1 MHLSSIRL
9 DSPVE
14 VAVLG
19 GLAVLAVV
27 VVPWFWDRWR
37 KRKQLGRSATVLTAV
52 VLVVVSVA
60 LVGNLI
66 GGFFPTLGSLL
77 GTGVYAAESVDAE
90 AGDNGADLDKLRD
103 LGVVHARDGKGTVLH
118 AKVTGRRTGLSRDVA
133 VYLPPQY
140 FQLAY
145 RGLRF
150 PAIEWIPN
158 YPSGPEVATSGYH
171 LPEQLDAAIAKH
183 VLPPAVVVIPDP
195 TGVPK
200 VGHDTE
206 CVDEVGGTPNDTY
219 LSADLREWAIQR
231 LGLNPAR
238 GAWAVAGWSSG
249 GYCALNLVTRHPQW
263 FATAVSV
270 SGYDRAQVD
279 SETEDLFHGRHDI
292 DDANNVRV
300 NVRLH
305 PSPVDLLAISGDEE
319 SYESFA
325 IDQIRAAAQP
335 PIRFS
340 SWRIPDAGHNMNTF
354 KTQLPDVLAWL
365 GQRLPGPCA
374 EGRPVAVSGGVR
386 PWPLPSTGARGGLS
400 STDQ

>member
-14 VAVLG
+14 VIVIG
-19 GLAVLAVV
+19 VLAVLSVV
-27 VVPWFWDRWR
+27 AVPWFWERWR

-77 GTGVYAAESVDAE
+77 GTGVYAAESVDAD
-90 AGDNGADLDKLRD
+90 AGENGVDLEKVRE
-103 LGVVHARDGKGTVLH
+103 LGVRHAGEGKGTMLH
-118 AKVTGRRTGLSRDVA
+118 MTVRGRRTGLTRDVD
-133 VYLPPQY
+133 VYLPSQY
-140 FQLAY
+140 FQQSYHVLK
-145 RGLRF
+145 F

-158 YPSGPEVATSGYH
+158 YPSGPEVAASYG
-171 LPEQLDAAIAKH
+171 LPAQLDAAIAKH
-183 VLPPAVVVIPDP
+183 VLAPTVVVIPDP

-219 LSADLREWAIQR
+219 LSADVREWAVQR
-231 LGLNPAR
+231 LNLNPDR
-238 GAWAVAGWSSG
+238 GAWAIAGWSSG

-263 FATAVSV
+263 FATAASV

-279 SETEDLFHGRHDI
+279 AETENLFHGHQDI

-305 PSPVDLLAISGDEE
+305 PSPVDLLAISGDKE

-325 IDQIRAAAQP
+325 IGQIRAAAKAP
-335 PIRFS
+335 VRFS
-340 SWRIPDAGHNMNTF
+340 WWTIPDAGHNMNTF
-354 KTQLPDVLAWL
+354 KSQLPDVLAWL
-365 GQRLPGPCA
+365 GARLPGPCA
-374 EGRPVAVSGGVR
+374 AGRAVEVSGGVR
-386 PWPLPSTGARGGLS
+386 PWPLPKTGGRGALS
-400 STDQ
+400 AMEE